1 MAKLKSPRCST
12 GHGTGVTP
20 PVSLAVMLE
29 RDRVRLAIKR
39 ALRPRRYSKVIAE
52 QVDHVQRFLAS
63 REYRNALRFLGIRT
77 RREEEAA
84 A

>member
-1 MAKLKSPRCST
+1 MAKHKSVRCST

-29 RDRVRLAIKR
+29 RDRVRLSIKR
-39 ALRPRRYSKVIAE
+39 ALRPRRYSKVKAE
-52 QVDHVQRFLAS
+52 QEERLAKFRAS
-63 REYRNALRFLGIRT
+63 REYRKALRFLGVRIGRD
-77 RREEEAA
+77 EEAA